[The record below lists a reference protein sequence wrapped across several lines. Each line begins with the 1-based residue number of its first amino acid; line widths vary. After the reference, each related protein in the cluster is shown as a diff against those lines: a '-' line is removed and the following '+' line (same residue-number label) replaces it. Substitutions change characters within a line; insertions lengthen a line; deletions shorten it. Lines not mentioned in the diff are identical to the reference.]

1 MSELVC
7 FYELKEN
14 DEEGRT
20 SRVIGRVTT
29 ARLADMWVD
38 KNQWRSYNVVS
49 FYVHDSIED
58 LTREIESTEV
68 KRILSKLTP
77 DESIKIR
84 NFYSK

>member
-7 FYELKEN
+7 YYELKEN

-29 ARLADMWVD
+29 ARLADIWVG
-38 KNQWRSYNVVS
+38 KNRWRSYDVVS
-49 FYVHDSIED
+49 FHIHDSIED
-58 LTREIESTEV
+58 LTRELEAAEV

-77 DESIKIR
+77 EESIKIR
-84 NFYSK
+84 NFYTK